1 MILSTPEILP
11 AAVPPAPAAPLSL
24 ALITPA
30 RNEADL
36 IEATI
41 QSVLAQTFT
50 DFQFIIVDD
59 GSTDDTVAVLQAI
72 NDPRVEV
79 IRQANDG
86 LSSARNKA
94 FAHIKG
100 DYVCFLDSDDV
111 RPNWSF
117 ATIAAIID
125 RDAPDLIL
133 CRGVL
138 SDVRGD
144 FSGFYDDPMFFQIET
159 LCPDAHVTRA
169 HPEFALIRPLMQRI
183 EPQSANKVIKTEF
196 LRNSGVNFPNGHFFE
211 DIFVHTLLL
220 AHVQSVSFAM
230 SPCFTYFRRYMRS
243 QITATAS
250 ERRFDSIAVTKLTLE
265 AFARS
270 LEFHDSATRAAVFA
284 SCMKIVAWCEDMVG
298 HQHRTAFR
306 QTVLGLLAMID
317 PLYLNFP
324 TNLPAEVGPLDQ
336 IERYVKVM
344 TDAA

>member
-1 MILSTPEILP
+1 MHRELFEPRDHRMTKLTCITTTFNDGQTALT
-11 AAVPPAPAAPLSL
+11 AV
-24 ALITPA
+24 
-30 RNEADL
+30 
-36 IEATI
+36 

-59 GSTDDTVAVLQAI
+59 GSTDDTVAVLQSI
-72 NDPRVEV
+72 RDPRVEM

-144 FSGFYDDPMFFQIET
+144 FVGFYDDPFFFQIEAM
-159 LCPDAHVTRA
+159 CPDAHLTRA
-169 HPEFALIRPLMQRI
+169 QPEFARLRPLMQRI
-183 EPQSANKVIKTEF
+183 EPQSANKVIRAEF
-196 LRNSGVNFPNGHFFE
+196 LRQSGVIFPNGHFFE
-211 DIFVHTLLL
+211 DIFVHTNLL
-220 AHVQSVSFAM
+220 AAAQSVSFAM

-265 AFARS
+265 VFARS
-270 LEFHDSATRAAVFA
+270 LEFHDAATRAAVFA

-306 QTVLGLLAMID
+306 QTVLGLFAMID

-324 TNLPAEVGPLDQ
+324 ANLPAEVGPLDQ
-336 IERYVKVM
+336 IERYIRVM